1 VFLMLTTTKKKK
13 MSKYIL
19 RMPVREVTV
28 TNIFIPD
35 RPGIDGHSG
44 VDLGWRKNANQEI
57 YACADGVVVASY
69 YNSTRGHGVYVE
81 HKNGDR
87 HFWTAYIHLLKA
99 SDLKPGDKVKRGQII
114 GYMGTTGK
122 SRGEHLHLYLTETTD
137 KPYTYDTMRSLV
149 IDPLPQ
155 LYCDTNVKYDFA
167 PDFNP
172 QWHDFAEYPAPVERD
187 HSKHQVQI
195 NSDTRRLRKSPDTK
209 AEPYPE
215 LCKRGIYNVIQMV
228 ADSEGNDYRWANI
241 RDGFWVS
248 VMSTD
253 DEYQDYR
260 TLYRRAAEEIT
271 DLKSTMKIYETQKEV
286 LTKQRDTAEEKLKK
300 IREIMEL

>member
-1 VFLMLTTTKKKK
+1 MLTTTKKKK

-19 RMPVREVTV
+19 QMPVREVGV
-28 TNIFIPD
+28 TKPFSSAHN
-35 RPGIDGHSG
+35 G
-44 VDLGWRKNANQEI
+44 VDFGWIRNANQPI
-57 YACADGVVVASY
+57 YACDDGKVADVFYTSSVGNAIVIQHDYDS
-69 YNSTRGHGVYVE
+69 GH
-81 HKNGDR
+81 R
-87 HFWTAYIHLLKA
+87 WTGYIHLKSLPELK
-99 SDLKPGDKVKRGQII
+99 KGDRVKRGQQIAL
-114 GYMGTTGK
+114 MGNTGQ
-122 SRGEHLHLYLTETTD
+122 SNGNHLHLYVTD
-137 KPYTYDTMRSLV
+137 ITILEYTWSIMKANV
-149 IDPLPQ
+149 IDGLPL
-155 LYCDTNVKYDFA
+155 LYCDRKTDYVFA